1 MAHKPVGSGSSFS
14 ISGTSAQSD
23 IISKQSDTLRVVS
36 VNSDCFVAIG
46 TNPVSTNSNYYVRT
60 NSSETISIGQV
71 KSQKVVGVTT
81 GATTIIDFPSG
92 TESSFEVG
100 DSVQLTG
107 ISPAGINTNFAI
119 VSSINASSGYD
130 GYYSTR
136 LVLNWDTSSQSTP
149 TDSIG
154 ELREVF
160 KVSGKSS
167 GASGALYIQQV
178 QIKGV
183 T

>member
-14 ISGTSAQSD
+14 ISGTSAQS
-23 IISKQSDTLRVVS
+23 IIIPKKTDTLRVVS

-46 TNPVSTNSNYYVRT
+46 TNPISTNSDYYVSANT
-60 NSSETISIGQV
+60 SETISIGQV
-71 KSQKVVGVTT
+71 KSQKVVGVIT
-81 GATTIIDFPSG
+81 GTSTIINFPEG
-92 TESSFEVG
+92 TDSPFNVG

-107 ISPAGINTNFAI
+107 ISPIGINTNFAI
-119 VSSINASSGYD
+119 VSSVDSSSGFD

-136 LVLNWDTSSQSTP
+136 LTLNWDTSSQSTP
-149 TDSIG
+149 TNSVG

-167 GASGALYIQQV
+167 GSSGALYVQQV
-178 QIKGV
+178 QVSGV
-183 T
+183 A